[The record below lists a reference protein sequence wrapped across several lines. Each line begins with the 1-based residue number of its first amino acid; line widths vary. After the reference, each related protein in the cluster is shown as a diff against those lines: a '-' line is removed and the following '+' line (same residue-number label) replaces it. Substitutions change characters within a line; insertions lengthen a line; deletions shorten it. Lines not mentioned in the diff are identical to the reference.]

1 MIDWT
6 QLEQQ
11 FLGNSI
17 MTWIYAGVSIFLCLG
32 AMIAA
37 KRLLIRHFRRIAPA
51 EGLSISGILHDTL
64 KRTRFVFF
72 FVVSLYFTTDILV
85 LPARL
90 ASTIHSLSV
99 IALIL
104 QFGFLLSYFL
114 RIAVRL
120 YFKPDKDGEVSNGAT
135 LVAILLRVVL
145 WVAIVLLVLD
155 NLGVNITTLI
165 AGLGVGGV
173 AIGLATQNILSD
185 LFSSLS
191 IILDKPFAV
200 GDAIGV
206 DGFTGTVEKI
216 GLKSTRVRSVS
227 GEQLIFSNADLLKS
241 RVRNFQGLKER
252 RNVVTLGVAYETA
265 TEKLAALPAILKE
278 AVESVPLVRFERA
291 TFLAFADSALNFELV
306 YFVQVTEPAVYNEK
320 VATVHLAV
328 HRAFCVNGLVFAYP
342 TRTVYVAQPSSDA
355 QKTPREA
362 KA

>member
-1 MIDWT
+1 MFDWT

-11 FLGNSI
+11 FLGNSLW
-17 MTWIYAGVSIFLCLG
+17 TWIYAGVSVFCCLS
-32 AMIAA
+32 ALIVT
-37 KRLLIRHFRRIAPA
+37 KRLLLRYFRRMAA
-51 EGLSISGILHDTL
+51 DEGLSVSGILHDSL

-72 FVVSLYFTTDILV
+72 FVVSLYFTTDILF

-104 QFGFLLSYFL
+104 QIGFLLSYFL
-114 RIAVRL
+114 RLAVRL

-135 LVAILLRVVL
+135 LVAILLRIVL
-145 WVAIVLLVLD
+145 WVAILLLVLD

-185 LFSSLS
+185 LFASLS

-200 GDAIGV
+200 GDPIGV
-206 DGFTGTVEKI
+206 DGFSGTVEKI
-216 GLKSTRVRSVS
+216 GLKSTRLRSVS

-252 RNVVTLGVAYETA
+252 RNVVVLGVAYETPS
-265 TEKLAALPAILKE
+265 EKLAALPALLKE
-278 AVESVPLVRFERA
+278 TVESVPLLRFERA
-291 TFLAFADSALNFELV
+291 TFLTFADSALSFELV
-306 YFVQVTEPAVYNEK
+306 YFVQVTEPAAYNAK
-320 VATVHLAV
+320 VAAVNLAV
-328 HRAFCVNGLVFAYP
+328 HQAFSKNDLVFAYP
-342 TRTVYVAQPSSDA
+342 TRTVYVVQ
-355 QKTPREA
+355 TPEA
-362 KA
+362 APKAPQGPVA